1 MSKKILLIED
11 DEVLSEMYRF
21 RFAKDG
27 YETILAS
34 DGETGVGLA
43 EQGGFD
49 LILCDVFMPKMDG
62 YQVLERLKKNE
73 KTAKLKIY
81 VLSNLGQDAEI
92 QKAVDLG
99 ADGYLIKSH
108 YTPSQLV
115 MKIEDI
121 LSGKTVGDVKPEQRR
136 RAAEKKAVNNGQNG
150 QAGKGRILLIEDEE
164 ALINMYRFRLEKEGY
179 RVEVAGNGAWGV
191 NKVGKGKFDV
201 IILDMVMP
209 AMNGYEALKKIR
221 SDSAT
226 KDIPVLLLSNS
237 AQEKDIEKA
246 KQAGA
251 TNYLL
256 KSQTTP
262 AKLLAEVEKMIGR

>member
-27 YETILAS
+27 YEMILAH
-34 DGETGVGLA
+34 DGEAGVKLA
-43 EQGGFD
+43 EEGGFD
-49 LILCDVFMPKMDG
+49 LILSDVFMPKMDG
-62 YQVLERLKKNE
+62 YQVLETLKKNK
-73 KTAKLKIY
+73 KTAAKKIY
-81 VLSNLGQDAEI
+81 MLSNLGQDAEI

-115 MKIEDI
+115 AKVEDI
-121 LSGKTVGDVKPEQRR
+121 LGGKTVGDVKPEQR
-136 RAAEKKAVNNGQNG
+136 KKAMGRKKTGAGQNG
-150 QAGKGRILLIEDEE
+150 EFARGSILLIEDEE

-179 RVEVAGNGAWGV
+179 QVEVAENGAWGI
-191 NKVGKGKFDV
+191 KKAARGKFDL

-221 SDSAT
+221 AGVAT

-251 TNYLL
+251 TVYLL
-256 KSQTTP
+256 KSLITP
-262 AKLLAEVEKMIGR
+262 ARLLAEVRKMIKK